1 MEVDAQPQGTKRDRR
16 MSLGGHLREA
26 RNRLIIAVIGLAV
39 GMVVAFIA
47 TDAII
52 AFITEP
58 IHVLDAK
65 HGTDF
70 AKLMFSTVSEAFNLR
85 LRIAFAIGLLL
96 SAPIWLW
103 QVWAFIMPGLTRKE
117 ISYTIWFLVS
127 AIPLFFAGVY
137 VAIIVAPHVI
147 EVMSNFVPENAVN
160 YFKAAEYYDFIFKFV
175 IVIGVSFVLP
185 VFMVALNLAGVITGR
200 AIVKGWRVAVLIS
213 ALFAAI
219 ATPAAD
225 IFSMLML
232 AGILIVLYFAAGL
245 LSMLF
250 DRRKRKR
257 TIAAGLDPD
266 VSTA

>member
-1 MEVDAQPQGTKRDRR
+1 
-16 MSLGGHLREA
+16 MSLGAHLREA
-26 RNRLIIAVIGLAV
+26 RNRLIISVIALAV
-39 GMVVAFIA
+39 GMVIAFII
-47 TDAII
+47 TEPII
-52 AFITEP
+52 QFITEP
-58 IHVLDAK
+58 IRILDAK

-103 QVWAFIMPGLTRKE
+103 QIWAFIMPGLTRKE
-117 ISYTIWFLVS
+117 IKYTVWFVAT
-127 AIPLFFAGVY
+127 AIPLFFAGTY
-137 VAIIVAPHVI
+137 VAITVAPHVI
-147 EVMSNFVPENAVN
+147 EVMSTFVPDNAVN

-175 IVIGVSFVLP
+175 IVIGISFVLP
-185 VFMVALNLAGVITGR
+185 VFMVALNLAGIITGR
-200 AIVKGWRVAVLIS
+200 AIVKGWRAAVLIS
-213 ALFAAI
+213 SLFAAI

-250 DRRKRKR
+250 DRRRRKR
-257 TIAAGLDPD
+257 QVAAGLDPD
-266 VSTA
+266 PPVV